1 MTRAKKC
8 EPDSIM
14 KVIDKTPL
22 QNEKG
27 EISGLQRLRGMMEF
41 GVNWYPE
48 MEAQRAVIPQLDRI
62 LEKGFTLVRNVTL
75 ANSQIVEPLI
85 LIGPPGVYVIY
96 VTPLTGLYEAKGD
109 QWNVVKSG
117 RGIPA
122 ASNLMLR
129 VGRLARALQVYL
141 DRQGVSLPGPVEP
154 VLMSANPAMNVD
166 SLRPMV
172 RVVLSDAIRQ
182 FAGSLLQ
189 ARAVLRPEL
198 VYDIADRI
206 VTPRPKGAALEP
218 APEAAAM
225 TPAET
230 DAEAPSRARAIFHAA
245 EENKPFNPAD
255 LSFDFDENAEG
266 AGSEVPENLRETNP
280 SQRLSSSRG
289 GLRPRQWILLGG
301 MALVECCVLA
311 GFAYLLIAN
320 R

>member
-1 MTRAKKC
+1 
-8 EPDSIM
+8 
-14 KVIDKTPL
+14 
-22 QNEKG
+22 
-27 EISGLQRLRGMMEF
+27 
-41 GVNWYPE
+41 
-48 MEAQRAVIPQLDRI
+48 
-62 LEKGFTLVRNVTL
+62 
-75 ANSQIVEPLI
+75 
-85 LIGPPGVYVIY
+85 
-96 VTPLTGLYEAKGD
+96 
-109 QWNVVKSG
+109 
-117 RGIPA
+117 
-122 ASNLMLR
+122 MLR

-266 AGSEVPENLRETNP
+266 QAVKCRKTCVRRIHRSDCPAAEADCG
-280 SQRLSSSRG
+280 
-289 GLRPRQWILLGG
+289 PRQWILLGG

>member
-1 MTRAKKC
+1 T
-8 EPDSIM
+8 
-14 KVIDKTPL
+14 
-22 QNEKG
+22 
-27 EISGLQRLRGMMEF
+27 
-41 GVNWYPE
+41 
-48 MEAQRAVIPQLDRI
+48 
-62 LEKGFTLVRNVTL
+62 
-75 ANSQIVEPLI
+75 
-85 LIGPPGVYVIY
+85 
-96 VTPLTGLYEAKGD
+96 
-109 QWNVVKSG
+109 
-117 RGIPA
+117 
-122 ASNLMLR
+122 
-129 VGRLARALQVYL
+129 
-141 DRQGVSLPGPVEP
+141 RQGVSLPGPVEP

-206 VTPRPKGAALEP
+206 VTPRPKGAVQE
-218 APEAAAM
+218 PEAVA
-225 TPAET
+225 TPPAET
-230 DAEAPSRARAIFHAA
+230 DAEAPARARAIFHAA
-245 EENKPFNPAD
+245 DENKPFNPAD

-266 AGSEVPENLRETNP
+266 AESEVPENLRETNP

-311 GFAYLLIAN
+311 GFAYLLITN